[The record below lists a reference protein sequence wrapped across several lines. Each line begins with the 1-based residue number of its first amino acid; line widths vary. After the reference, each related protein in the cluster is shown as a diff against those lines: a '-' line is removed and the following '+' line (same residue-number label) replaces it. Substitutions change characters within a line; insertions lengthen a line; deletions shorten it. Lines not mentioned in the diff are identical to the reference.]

1 MQRAIIY
8 CRVSTEE
15 QAQDGHHSLA
25 AQEFLCRKTAVDQ
38 GFEVAAVFKDPG
50 RTATNM
56 HRPGLQDALARCQAD
71 HSIKAVFVQDTDRL
85 ARNTQDH
92 LTIRAVLKKAGVQL
106 ISVSQPMLEDSAEG
120 HMIDTIIASVNQ
132 FQSDITSR
140 KTIKG
145 LEEKV
150 RGGGWPA
157 LAPLGYRNVGTGQ
170 DKQNRVVEVD
180 ESVAP
185 LVKRMFELYAT
196 GNYSAHELGEVM
208 FGLGLRSRNHKKL
221 QISKVL
227 TILQNPFYIGVVKW
241 GGISAKG
248 THNPIISEG
257 LYRAV
262 QAVMKGHGGN
272 RSRRRR
278 HDFLLRG
285 YLFCGF
291 CGRRMIGEKH
301 PLKKAAYYRC
311 HKRGGCQPAAR
322 TELVENDVS
331 ALFDL
336 LTIDSGL
343 INETTAAL
351 SKRLCADR
359 KAFVEVRTALCNQK
373 TALESRLTHIE
384 RKWLDGVLDDTDFT
398 RLKTQLR
405 ADLDTVE
412 HRLADHDLQNRVNVD
427 EVREVVSFAGSI
439 GFHYQQAPEYLKRLL
454 LKLAWERFDVRNNEI
469 VEAVPTP
476 VFRTLTGSGSGLTN
490 AQKPVLLERA
500 SVQRGDHHPTQAS
513 IERVVRLRTEWG
525 PNRMPNRPEN
535 RRKVAGNGNYCPAQS
550 LLELIKD
557 AGYFQQVLALF
568 REIQSGL
575 GYTSKAGGGPL
586 KSASHDTKPIG
597 RLCRQ
602 VESPRL

>member
-38 GFEVAAVFKDPG
+38 GFEVVAVFKDPG

-71 HSIKAVFVQDTDRL
+71 HSVKAVFVQDTDRL

-92 LTIRAVLKKAGVQL
+92 LTIRAVLKKAGVRL

-157 LAPLGYRNVGTGQ
+157 LAPLGYRNVGTGP

-185 LVKRMFELYAT
+185 FIKRMFELYAT
-196 GNYSAHELGEVM
+196 GNYSAHEVGDVM

-221 QISKVL
+221 QVSKVL
-227 TILQNPFYIGVVKW
+227 TILQNPFYIGAVKW
-241 GGISAKG
+241 GGISTKG
-248 THNPIISEG
+248 KHNPIISEG
-257 LYRAV
+257 LYCAV
-262 QAVMKGHGGN
+262 QSVMKGHGGN
-272 RSRRRR
+272 RSRRRQ

-285 YLFCGF
+285 YLFCAA

-322 TELVENDVS
+322 TVLVENEVS
-331 ALFDL
+331 ALFGH
-336 LTIDSGL
+336 LTLHSTL
-343 INETTAAL
+343 VNETITAL
-351 SKRLCADR
+351 SRRMSADK
-359 KAFVEVRTALCNQK
+359 KAFAEVRTALCNQK
-373 TALESRLTHIE
+373 TALESRLAHIE
-384 RKWLDGVLDDTDFT
+384 RKWLDGVLDDADFT

-405 ADLDTVE
+405 ADLDTVD
-412 HRLADHDLQNRVNVD
+412 HRLADHDLQNRISID
-427 EVREVVSFAGSI
+427 EVKEVVSFAGAI

-454 LKLAWERFDVRNNEI
+454 LKLAWERFEVRHNEI

-476 VFRTLTGSGSGLTN
+476 VFRAITGSGSGSAN
-490 AQKPVLLERA
+490 AHKPVLLERA
-500 SVQRGDHHPTQAS
+500 SVPWGGDHPTRAS
-513 IERVVRLRTEWG
+513 TEPLVRLRTEWG
-525 PNRMPNRPEN
+525 PSRMPNRPEN
-535 RRKVAGNGNYCPAQS
+535 SQK
-550 LLELIKD
+550 I
-557 AGYFQQVLALF
+557 
-568 REIQSGL
+568 
-575 GYTSKAGGGPL
+575 AGGGSFYRARALAKLL
-586 KSASHDTKPIG
+586 KNVGYVHQVFNLVREIKEGLVASHSTSDVPSNTDI
-597 RLCRQ
+597 
-602 VESPRL
+602 EE